1 MQSNIVISTCF
12 YILIAKFKFFFQAV
26 DLTKPIDKRAY
37 NKEDVPT
44 CHDFNTTTA
53 SCEGVSLLVG
63 LLGGQVQ
70 LIDPITKEVNKAYN
84 AGEVSKSS
92 L

>member
-1 MQSNIVISTCF
+1 M
-12 YILIAKFKFFFQAV
+12 QAV

-53 SCEGVSLLVG
+53 SGEGVSLLVG

-92 L
+92 SLFS

>member
-1 MQSNIVISTCF
+1 MSKEGVF
-12 YILIAKFKFFFQAV
+12 YYSYSYLQAA

-44 CHDFNTTTA
+44 CHDFNSTTA
-53 SCEGVSLLVG
+53 NADGVSLLVG

-84 AGEVSKSS
+84 AGEVSKH
-92 L
+92 LHTYY